1 MRSKR
6 LEVRSKKE
14 FNDSIIRIVLVCLL
28 LLAGLYGLSASAQK
42 QIYVAQYNGIIN
54 PVAAEYIEQV
64 VKKANENHV
73 VALLIELDTPGGLDE
88 SMRDIVKEIS
98 GSEVPVIVYVS
109 PTGARAAS
117 AGVFITLSSHIAAMA
132 PGTNIGAAHP
142 VALGGGQM
150 DEEMREKVT
159 NDAAAYIKSIADKHG
174 RNAQWAE
181 EAVRK
186 SVSIT
191 EKEALNLKVIDIIS
205 ENRDELLKA
214 IDGREVT
221 TTTGKI
227 RLNTKEAGIE
237 QIPMGLRLRILN
249 ILSNPNVAY
258 ILMMIGIYGLFFELA
273 SPGAILPGVVGAI
286 CLVLAFYAFQ
296 TLPVN
301 YAGLLLIIL
310 GIIFFIA
317 EIKIISYGLLSVAG
331 VVSMVLGS
339 IMLMKTDI
347 PFLKISWLVI
357 LPAALLT
364 AVFFAVAIGMAVR
377 VHKRQPITGFEGL
390 VGESGEA
397 YTDID
402 AVGKVFFH
410 GEIWDARSVEPI
422 QKGEKIK
429 IVGTDKM
436 TVIVKRL

>member
-1 MRSKR
+1 MRSK
-6 LEVRSKKE
+6 V
-14 FNDSIIRIVLVCLL
+14 VLVCLL
-28 LLAGLYGLSASAQK
+28 LLTGLYGLSISGQK
-42 QIYVAQYNGIIN
+42 KVYVARYDGIIN
-54 PVAAEYIEQV
+54 PVAAEYVEQV
-64 VKKANENHV
+64 IKKANEDHV

-88 SMRDIVKEIS
+88 SMRDIVKDIS
-98 GSEVPVIVYVS
+98 SSGVPVIVYVS

-117 AGVFITLSSHIAAMA
+117 AGVFITLSSHVAAMA

-150 DEEMREKVT
+150 DDEMREKVT

-174 RNAQWAE
+174 KNVQWAE
-181 EAVRK
+181 DAVRK

-191 EKEALNLKVIDIIS
+191 EKEALNLKVIDIIAES
-205 ENRDELLKA
+205 RDELLKA
-214 IDGREVT
+214 VDGREVI

-227 RLNTKEAGIE
+227 KLSTKEASIE

-249 ILSNPNVAY
+249 TLSNPNVAY

-273 SPGAILPGVVGAI
+273 SPGAILPGVIGAM

-331 VVSMVLGS
+331 IVSMVLGS

-364 AVFFAVAIGMAVR
+364 ALFFAVAIGMAVR
-377 VHKRQPITGFEGL
+377 VHKRQPITGVEGL

-402 AVGKVFFH
+402 SEGKVFFH
-410 GEIWDARSVEPI
+410 GELWDARSDEPI
-422 QKGEKIK
+422 KKGEKIK

-436 TVIVKRL
+436 TVIVKRH